1 MHYTNEFWVHFFDLI
16 SGSWHVFTWTVKSM
30 FFQAILTFFCGYF
43 EAYLFWYS
51 NQNPARKKIKANYKS
66 QNKILSLIKN
76 YLLVMVLFRLSK
88 NLWGIFI
95 ETIMKQDRTESY
107 QISAAAQFRDVANC
121 HFLFY
126 VERLFSKNDRQF
138 PFSRNKM
145 ALLWIFQEKKKKIKN
160 TIFTQK
166 PQHYKQYVLK
176 TDLR

>member
-1 MHYTNEFWVHFFDLI
+1 MKC
-16 SGSWHVFTWTVKSM
+16 FTWTVKSM

-76 YLLVMVLFRLSK
+76 YLLVTVLFRLSK

-145 ALLWIFQEKKKKIKN
+145 ALLWIFQEKKIKN